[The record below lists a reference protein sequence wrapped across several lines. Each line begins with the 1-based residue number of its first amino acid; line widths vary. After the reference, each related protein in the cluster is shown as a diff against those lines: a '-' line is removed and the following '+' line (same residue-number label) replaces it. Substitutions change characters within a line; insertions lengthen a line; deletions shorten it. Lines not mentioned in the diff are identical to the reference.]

1 MKIALISDIH
11 GNLTA
16 LEAVLAD
23 IRRRGADRIIC
34 LGDLATLGPQPRE
47 VIARLRELDCPGI
60 MGNHDA
66 ALLQPEAAEHFH
78 IAPPLIPTLN
88 WCAEQ
93 LDETDLA
100 FLSKLVPTGE
110 IPLAPRASL
119 KCYHGSPF
127 SNTDNIFPQT
137 PEEELRRC
145 FGNLHAAVFAGGHT
159 HIAMVRPYHDAL
171 VVNPGSVGC
180 PFAAIPPP
188 GGVPALLP
196 WAEYA
201 EVMLQ
206 DNALSVTLH
215 RIPFDTDA
223 YKKVLSQSTL
233 PIREWWISQY
243 SLY

>member
-66 ALLQPEAAEHFH
+66 ALLHLEAAARYQ
-78 IAPPLIPTLN
+78 IAPILTPTLQ
-88 WCAEQ
+88 WCAEK
-93 LDETDLA
+93 LDVSDLA
-100 FLSKLVPTGE
+100 FLKKLAPALE
-110 IPLAPRASL
+110 IPLVDDTFL
-119 KCYHGSPF
+119 LCYHGSPF

-171 VVNPGSVGC
+171 VVNPGRVGC

-215 RIPFDTDA
+215 RIRFDTDA
-223 YKKVLSQSTL
+223 YKRVLAQSSL
-233 PIREWWISQY
+233 PIKEWWIEQY
-243 SLY
+243 R

>member
-23 IRRRGADRIIC
+23 IRRRGADQIVC

-66 ALLQPEAAEHFH
+66 ALLQPEAAGHYH

-100 FLSKLVPTGE
+100 FLNKLIPAGE
-110 IPLAPRASL
+110 ISFGAGATLG
-119 KCYHGSPF
+119 CYHGSPF

-137 PEEELRRC
+137 PEEELQRW
-145 FGNLHAAVFAGGHT
+145 FGNQQAAVFAGGHT
-159 HIAMVRPYHDAL
+159 HIAMVRPYRDAL
-171 VVNPGSVGC
+171 VINPGSVGC

-188 GGVPALLP
+188 GGVPKLQP

-206 DNALSVTLH
+206 DNALSVTLQ
-215 RIPFDTDA
+215 RIRFDTDA
-223 YKKVLSQSTL
+223 YKQVLAQSSL
-233 PIREWWISQY
+233 PIKEWWISQY
-243 SLY
+243 P